1 MRRKPLS
8 NKTLLGAA
16 LIGFVF
22 TIATK
27 AQSQITVSTD
37 PPKGWNEHVSEKG
50 KFSVL
55 LPGVPTLS
63 YQRGDAELG
72 TVVVY
77 VTKFEKGAHVWQV
90 AYSDLPVIPP
100 DAMAAKKLLELRGV
114 RNSADRGSAKTLTLN
129 GNPAL
134 EFKTSF
140 PDGKY
145 VRVTR
150 VILVKQRIY
159 ELWAITDVRKAA
171 LEEVTK
177 FFDSFKPAPLT
188 DEELAAAAQNAKAD
202 REKAIPRKLM
212 VSGGVLQG
220 KAIKRVRPEYP
231 LEAKAA
237 GVSGPVKV
245 RVLISEE
252 GIVIEAEVVEGHEL
266 LREASLAA
274 ARNWVFKRTELGGLP
289 VKVEGTLIFNFTL
302 Q

>member
-1 MRRKPLS
+1 MRQKPVS

-22 TIATK
+22 TIVTK
-27 AQSQITVSTD
+27 AQSQITVSTA

-55 LPGVPTLS
+55 LPGVPTLL

-100 DAMAAKKLLELRGV
+100 DAMADKKLLELRGV

-159 ELWAITDVRKAA
+159 ELWAITDARKAA
-171 LEEVTK
+171 SEEVTK

-188 DEELAAAAQNAKAD
+188 DEELAAAQDAKAD

-220 KAIKRVRPEYP
+220 KAIKRVHPAYP

-237 GVSGPVKV
+237 GVSGQVKV

-274 ARNWVFKRTELGGLP
+274 VRSWVFKRSELGGLA